1 MSARWG
7 KNRKEWEA
15 RTASSPS
22 KPLAS
27 AGKSARDVLRSLRVQ
42 GRVDEAAQLASAL
55 ASGDVAAVRSI
66 IERV

>member
-22 KPLAS
+22 KPVAS
-27 AGKSARDVLRSLRVQ
+27 PGKSARDVLRALRAQ
-42 GRVDEAAQLASAL
+42 GRIDEATQLADAL
-55 ASGDVAAVRSI
+55 ANGDVMRVRAI
-66 IERV
+66 IGQV